1 TVPAGIISI
10 FAASYL
16 FGKTLYEIVNFLFS
30 KIVEYKT
37 AGFFA
42 GSKIPTIDFFFV
54 NTQSFVLYVTIVLY
68 FLVILSIVLGRKISQ
83 DKWGLSMDMIYFF
96 FIYSVIAPFWLMNA
110 VYNTIRSKR
119 PAWR

>member
-1 TVPAGIISI
+1 M
-10 FAASYL
+10 
-16 FGKTLYEIVNFLFS
+16 
-30 KIVEYKT
+30 EYKT